1 MVAQTDD
8 SLSELVRRRMA
19 AQADADPTTR
29 AWLDEAGG
37 ITLYG
42 TIGHEA
48 VLRPDGSVWLYHDDN
63 NPLGQWKWRQ
73 ASDRE
78 RMGALVIASE
88 RMPEL
93 RRAIPSRPPEAAN
106 CVRCAGAGHIFET
119 IICPECGGLGWPF
132 DAAT

>member
-1 MVAQTDD
+1 MDD
-8 SLSELVRRRMA
+8 WLSELVRGRMA
-19 AQADADPTTR
+19 AEAAADPAAR
-29 AWLDEAGG
+29 AWLDDAGG

-42 TIGHEA
+42 TIGHDA

-63 NPLGQWKWRQ
+63 DPRGEWNWRQ

-88 RMPEL
+88 RIPEL
-93 RRAIPSRPPEAAN
+93 RRAIPSRPVEAPD
-106 CVRCAGAGHIFET
+106 CVRCGGTGRIFES